1 MAYKT
6 LPSAQNAIFH
16 PTWGLGTFS
25 WVFGHHSDYL
35 GTFLGVFRYKK
46 SQKSD
51 YKKGTF
57 KRLGHTHP
65 LQNAS
70 GTHTGPLKAVKTI
83 YFHPGTPPDVD
94 WGVFRV
100 FRRIFV

>member
-1 MAYKT
+1 M
-6 LPSAQNAIFH
+6 
-16 PTWGLGTFS
+16 
-25 WVFGHHSDYL
+25 FGHHSDYL

-70 GTHTGPLKAVKTI
+70 GAPTGALKAVKTI

-94 WGVFRV
+94 RGVFRV
-100 FRRIFV
+100 FRRNFV